1 MSENKGQFYE
11 VEFLVHVRRGE
22 PEEAAAVALELG
34 WLLTR
39 GTPAGPPV
47 LFQEFLRELT
57 DVLLLC
63 GRLDGAFAAD
73 PAHEGSW

>member
-1 MSENKGQFYE
+1 
-11 VEFLVHVRRGE
+11 
-22 PEEAAAVALELG
+22 
-34 WLLTR
+34 
-39 GTPAGPPV
+39 
-47 LFQEFLRELT
+47 LT